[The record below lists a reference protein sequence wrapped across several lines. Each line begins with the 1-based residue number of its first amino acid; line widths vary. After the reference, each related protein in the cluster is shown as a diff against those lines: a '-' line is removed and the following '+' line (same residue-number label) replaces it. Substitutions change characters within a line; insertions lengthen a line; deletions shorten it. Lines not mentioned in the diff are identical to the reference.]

1 MSEVISAARQPSV
14 IPKVGFVSLGCPKA
28 LTDSELILTQLN
40 AEGYQTSKT
49 FEGADLVIVNTC
61 GFIDDAIKE
70 SLDTIGEALAEN
82 GRVIVTGC
90 LGAKKVS
97 GNAGEG
103 DVNLVRQMHPSVLA
117 VTGPHATQEVM
128 VAVHLNLPKPH
139 DPFVDLVPN
148 SFGIAGIKLTPRH
161 YAYLK
166 ISEGC
171 NHRCTFCIIPSMRG
185 DLVSRPIGDVL
196 GEARALFE
204 GGVRELLVI
213 SQDTS
218 AYGVDVKYRTGF
230 WDGKPVKTR
239 MLELVQALGEM
250 AEPYGAWVRL
260 HYVYPY
266 PSVDG
271 VISVMATGSV
281 LPYLDVPFQHSHP
294 DVLARMKR
302 PASGEK
308 NLERLARWRAMCPEM
323 VVRSTFIAGFPG
335 ETEAEFEHL
344 LDFMREAQIDRAGC
358 FAYSPVDGAAA
369 NDIPGML
376 PAELREERRARFM
389 AVAEAVSAAK
399 LQRRVGA
406 TMQVLVD
413 SAPGMGKKGGVGR
426 TYADAPEID
435 GTVKLLPPQKISK
448 TLRVGE
454 FTKAR
459 IVAAQGHD
467 LVAMP
472 F

>member
-1 MSEVISAARQPSV
+1 MPTASTTAKI
-14 IPKVGFVSLGCPKA
+14 GFVSLGCPKA

-40 AEGYQTSKT
+40 AEGYETVKT
-49 FEGADLVIVNTC
+49 FDGADLVIVNTC
-61 GFIDDAIKE
+61 GFIDDAVKE

-90 LGAKKVS
+90 LGAKT
-97 GNAGEG
+97 GEDG
-103 DVNLVRQMHPSVLA
+103 GNLVRQMHPKVLA

-128 VAVHLNLPKPH
+128 DAVHANLPKPH
-139 DPFVDLVPN
+139 NPFVDLVPN
-148 SFGIAGIKLTPRH
+148 TFGIAGIKLTPRH

-185 DLVSRPIGDVL
+185 DLVSRPVGDVL
-196 GEARALFE
+196 KEARALFE
-204 GGVRELLVI
+204 GGVKELLVI

-230 WDGKPVKTR
+230 FDGTPVKTR
-239 MLELVQALGEM
+239 MLELVQTLGAM

-266 PSVDG
+266 PSVDE
-271 VISVMATGSV
+271 IIPLMATGKV
-281 LPYLDVPFQHSHP
+281 LPYLDVPLQHSHP
-294 DVLARMKR
+294 DVLKRMKR
-302 PASGEK
+302 PASGER
-308 NLERLARWRAMCPEM
+308 NLERIQRWREVCPEI
-323 VVRSTFIAGFPG
+323 VIRSTFIAGFPG
-335 ETEAEFEHL
+335 ETEEEFAHL

-358 FAYSPVDGAAA
+358 FAYSPVKGAAA

-389 AVAEAVSAAK
+389 AVAEEVSAAK

-413 SAPGMGKKGGVGR
+413 SAPALGRKGGVGR

-435 GTVKLLPPQKISK
+435 GTVKLLPPEKISK
-448 TLRVGE
+448 TLKVGE
-454 FTKAR
+454 FTRAR
-459 IVAAQGHD
+459 IVATQGHD
-467 LVAMP
+467 LVALP
-472 F
+472 I